1 MSKGK
6 EVLKKNQAEWMDK
19 PFIWEGYHYN
29 LLFNKKS
36 KEYQII
42 KEINSRIVTK
52 GSLK

>member
-6 EVLKKNQAEWMDK
+6 EVLKKNQAEWIDK
-19 PFIWEGYHYN
+19 PYIHDGYHYT
-29 LLFNKKS
+29 LLFNKQTMD
-36 KEYQII
+36 YQII